1 MVAGYNFSTRR
12 RFAVLAGLA
21 VASWGVI
28 AITIDALLQLTH

>member
-1 MVAGYNFSTRR
+1 MTAGYNFSSRR

-28 AITIDALLQLTH
+28 AATIDAMAHLTH